1 MYYYKARIYSPTL
14 GRFLQTD
21 PIGYKDQINL
31 YAYVANDPV
40 NKTDPTGND
49 EITLFRPLAAAPSVA
64 DHEAHIVGN
73 DKTGWTY
80 QSKDGGASSGTRS
93 GSSQSS
99 GSSTTTAYFKTG
111 AEALAFARK
120 QGYTDGYQHASNAK
134 QDAANI
140 SAAGGKLKE
149 AYGFCT
155 SNCGQAVNAGESAA
169 GIPHKDAI
177 NPRANNDYM
186 GSSQGRND
194 GWNRVIGVGNSSPPP
209 PPPPKVEMPWTLP

>member
-1 MYYYKARIYSPTL
+1 MERGCIPARVGCL
-14 GRFLQTD
+14 
-21 PIGYKDQINL
+21 
-31 YAYVANDPV
+31 AYVGNDPV
-40 NKTDPTGND
+40 DHTDPTGTD
-49 EITLFRPLAAAPSVA
+49 EVTLFRPLQAAPSVA

-99 GSSTTTAYFKTG
+99 GSSTTTAHFKSEG
-111 AEALAFARK
+111 EALAFARK
-120 QGYTDGYQHASNAK
+120 QGYTDGYQHASNAT

-140 SAAGGKLKE
+140 TAAGGKLKE

-177 NPRANNDYM
+177 NPRINNDYM
-186 GSSQGRND
+186 GSTQGKND
-194 GWNRVIGVGNSSPPP
+194 GWNRVIGTDKPAPPSPPP
-209 PPPPKVEMPWTLP
+209 APKFDMPWTIP